1 MSFISQNLIGLRR
14 ARNLE
19 RKDICKA
26 FGLLPR
32 TYARYETGLRV
43 PSLELL
49 GEFAYYYGVTLD
61 YLIGQT
67 DLVSREECLR
77 EALQMIEEL
86 GGVAGEIATSA
97 LEEWYYKE
105 QELKVEND

>member
-1 MSFISQNLIGLRR
+1 MSSISQNLIGLRR

-32 TYARYETGLRV
+32 SYARYETGLRV

-49 GEFAYYYGVTLD
+49 GEFACYYNVTID
-61 YLIGQT
+61 YLTGHT
-67 DLVSREECLR
+67 DLVSKEEYFQEVLEMIADMGGCSGAMAS
-77 EALQMIEEL
+77 EALN
-86 GGVAGEIATSA
+86 A
-97 LEEWYYKE
+97 WNK
-105 QELKVEND
+105 

>member
-1 MSFISQNLIGLRR
+1 MSSISQNLIGLRR

-19 RKDICKA
+19 RKEVCKA

-32 TYARYETGLRV
+32 SYARYETGLRV

-49 GEFAYYYGVTLD
+49 GEFARFYGVTVD

-67 DLVSREECLR
+67 DLVSKEECLQ
-77 EALQMIEEL
+77 ETLEMIKEL
-86 GGVAGEIATSA
+86 GGVAGEIASSA
-97 LEEWYYKE
+97 LEEWCHKE
-105 QELKVEND
+105 KAV

>member
-1 MSFISQNLIGLRR
+1 MSSISQNLIGLRR

-19 RKDICKA
+19 RKDVCKA

-32 TYARYETGLRV
+32 SYARYETGLRV

-49 GEFAYYYGVTLD
+49 GEFARYYGVTVD

-67 DLVSREECLR
+67 DLVSKEECLQ
-77 EALQMIEEL
+77 ETLEMIKEL
-86 GGVAGEIATSA
+86 GGVAGEIASSA
-97 LEEWYYKE
+97 LEEWCYKE
-105 QELKVEND
+105 KAV

>member
-1 MSFISQNLIGLRR
+1 MSSISQNLIGLRR

-19 RKDICKA
+19 RKDVCKA

-32 TYARYETGLRV
+32 SYARYETGLRV

-49 GEFAYYYGVTLD
+49 GEFARFYGVTVD

-67 DLVSREECLR
+67 DLVSKEDCLQEVLER
-77 EALQMIEEL
+77 IKPL
-86 GGVAGEIATSA
+86 GGEAGEIASSA
-97 LEEWYYKE
+97 LEELCYKE
-105 QELKVEND
+105 KAV

>member
-1 MSFISQNLIGLRR
+1 MSSISQNLIGLRR

-19 RKDICKA
+19 RKDVCKA

-32 TYARYETGLRV
+32 SYARYETGLRV

-49 GEFAYYYGVTLD
+49 GEFARFYGVTVD

-67 DLVSREECLR
+67 DLVSKEEYFQEILEMIAEMGGCAGAMAI
-77 EALQMIEEL
+77 EALN
-86 GGVAGEIATSA
+86 A
-97 LEEWYYKE
+97 
-105 QELKVEND
+105 

>member
-1 MSFISQNLIGLRR
+1 MSPIAQNLIGLRR

-19 RKDICKA
+19 RKDVCKA

-32 TYARYETGLRV
+32 SYARYETGLRV

-49 GEFAYYYGVTLD
+49 GEFAYYYGVTVD

-67 DLVSREECLR
+67 DLVSKEECFQEVL
-77 EALQMIEEL
+77 EMIEEL
-86 GGVAGEIATSA
+86 GGVAGTMASEA
-97 LEEWYYKE
+97 LNAWSR
-105 QELKVEND
+105 